1 MRKFELTTFLGLFIG
16 LGAIATSMAIDGIR
30 PGFLLQPSALLIV
43 AGGTLGAVIVRSGVQ
58 GLVGATKQT
67 LSLFRSREADESE
80 ATIAQL
86 AWLARAARRDGHRVF
101 ERYANTTR
109 DKLMARGLTLASEY
123 ADAAQVSSALETVLD
138 RENDDGLK
146 NVAILESAGTYAPTF
161 GILGAVL
168 GLIHVLRA
176 IDHPSE
182 LGTGIATAFVA
193 TIYGVG
199 IANLVFFPLAGR
211 LRERHQA
218 FIRGRERVAEALMAV
233 CANESPTSI
242 TQRFAEK

>member
-1 MRKFELTTFLGLFIG
+1 MRKLELTTFLGLAIG
-16 LGAIATSMAIDGIR
+16 LGAIATSMALDGIK
-30 PGFLLQPSALLIV
+30 PAFLLQPSALLIV
-43 AGGTLGAVIVRSGVQ
+43 VGGTLGAVIVRSGVS
-58 GLVGATKQT
+58 GVLAATKQT
-67 LSLFRSREADESE
+67 LSLFRSREADDSDE
-80 ATIAQL
+80 TIAQL
-86 AWLARAARRDGHRVF
+86 AWLARAARRDGQRVF
-101 ERYANTTR
+101 ERYANTTD

-123 ADAAQVSSALETVLD
+123 AEPSQVSPVLENILD
-138 RENDDGLK
+138 RENENGLR
-146 NVAILESAGTYAPTF
+146 NVAILESAGSYAPTF

-176 IDHPSE
+176 IDNPGE

-199 IANLVFFPLAGR
+199 IANLIFFPLAGR

-218 FIRGRERVAEALMAV
+218 FIRGREKIAEALVAV

-242 TQRFAEK
+242 KQRLAER